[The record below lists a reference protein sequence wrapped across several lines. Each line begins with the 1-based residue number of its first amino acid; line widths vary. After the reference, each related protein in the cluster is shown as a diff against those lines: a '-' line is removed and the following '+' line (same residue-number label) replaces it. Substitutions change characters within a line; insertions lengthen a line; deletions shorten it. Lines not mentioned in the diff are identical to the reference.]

1 MKQITH
7 IHEKK
12 SILIYMF
19 KSVKQQNFIRLN
31 KMETETSLPYANI
44 LHKKRKRYFIS
55 DCNRS
60 GLNLPDYVDEEDDF
74 GDDTQFEILNV
85 IYSKLNL

>member
-1 MKQITH
+1 
-7 IHEKK
+7 
-12 SILIYMF
+12 
-19 KSVKQQNFIRLN
+19 
-31 KMETETSLPYANI
+31 METETSLPYANI

-55 DCNRS
+55 DCNRP